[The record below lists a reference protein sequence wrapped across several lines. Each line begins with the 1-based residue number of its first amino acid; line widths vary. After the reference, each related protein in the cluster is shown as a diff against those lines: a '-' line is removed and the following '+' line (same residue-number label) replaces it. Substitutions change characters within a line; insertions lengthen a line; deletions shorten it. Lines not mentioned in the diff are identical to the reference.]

1 MSCKKVL
8 PLVIF
13 FIGIIFLQGCDDG
26 QLKKAAQ
33 AKLKQAERQLDEA
46 RALGAASRAKSVFGQ
61 AEEVYEEGKSHVEH
75 EAYPDAIKD
84 WETFQPLIE
93 KAKADAIASREREL
107 AELQKKQELETDEAA
122 KKEADRKAADLRA
135 LEELAKQEE
144 LARLKK
150 LEATKAVPVVV
161 VPEKNVFIV
170 PAPQASEHGVTKG
183 DYLYKIARALYKDP
197 KKWAEIYTL
206 NKDTIKDPN
215 LIFPGQKIL
224 LPSGK

>member
-13 FIGIIFLQGCDDG
+13 LIGIIFLQGCDDG

-33 AKLKQAERQLDEA
+33 AKLKQAETQLDEA
-46 RALGAASRAKSVFGQ
+46 RALGAASRAKIVFGQ
-61 AEEVYEEGKSHVEH
+61 AEEVYDQGKSHVEH

-107 AELQKKQELETDEAA
+107 AELQKNQENEAAETA
-122 KKEADRKAADLRA
+122 KKEADRKAADLQA

-144 LARLKK
+144 LANLKK
-150 LEATKAVPVVV
+150 LEALKTTPVIV
-161 VPEKNVFIV
+161 VP
-170 PAPQASEHGVTKG
+170 
-183 DYLYKIARALYKDP
+183 
-197 KKWAEIYTL
+197 
-206 NKDTIKDPN
+206 
-215 LIFPGQKIL
+215 
-224 LPSGK
+224 